1 MISIP
6 RPFSDFNNIELRLSR
21 ADCPAHVIA
30 AELAAARLQWKRS
43 GNGWLLYLGRR
54 RFGRVVTDTKWPG
67 MFRSVLSSGGLSDMA
82 NLAWAKNAVL
92 SAAVRELEWEARHN
106 TATDPRK
113 TQQNGGVFRDAA
125 SPVRKNSQTPIVS
138 KRSLGDGP

>member
-1 MISIP
+1 MTTGYKGTLAMTFIMPPLSHC
-6 RPFSDFNNIELRLSR
+6 NIELRLSR
-21 ADCPAHVIA
+21 VTA

-54 RFGRVVTDTKWPG
+54 RFGRVVPDAKWPG

-92 SAAVRELEWEARHN
+92 DAAMRELEWEARN
-106 TATDPRK
+106 EAATDHQK

-125 SPVRKNSQTPIVS
+125 SPVRFPPLSDAEQGG
-138 KRSLGDGP
+138 RR